1 LAASLPLQAKISQT
15 EAVEMSRQD
24 TDTLTLPAGAAP
36 FGFEE
41 LARMPDRLPDRPR
54 SLDEIEHD
62 AESLRRAALVSGGR
76 NPVFALMVENDDDIH
91 GLVAYALYK
100 QSKRDWMMEFAT
112 RNGREPTAE
121 EIDTYIL
128 GERTPRRLATY
139 KRLAGDALER
149 FRAGGRTGERLMAA
163 GQAQAA
169 AQPGLPT
176 LSTQPQSGSG
186 FAANARLFAIALGV
200 GVILTLVAIYA
211 GPRLVGG

>member
-1 LAASLPLQAKISQT
+1 LPLSLPQHAEFTST

-41 LARMPDRLPDRPR
+41 LARVPDRPR

-76 NPVFALMVENDDDIH
+76 NPVFALMVEGDDDIH

-149 FRAGGRTGERLMAA
+149 FRAGCKTGERLMLA
-163 GQAQAA
+163 GPAQAA
-169 AQPGLPT
+169 TKPDTASAPAQGPAGTGL
-176 LSTQPQSGSG
+176 
-186 FAANARLFAIALGV
+186 AASARLFMIAVTV
-200 GVILTLVAIYA
+200 GVVLTLIAVYA
-211 GPRLVGG
+211 GPRMFAG